1 MGSEGREKGPSVRR
15 LTTALMASTIIATI
29 MLVTVASRPAS
40 AGCGECNAY
49 PSCVPDIW
57 VGNTSVIAGQDIVVS
72 GSDWC
77 PGCTVN
83 VFFNGVLV
91 ATVIAGPDGTWSVT
105 ITIPPGTPPGTYKI
119 TATGLASDC
128 ECTKTPARTIV
139 VSAQGETR
147 GGSLA
152 FTGGDFLPWLL
163 LLGAL
168 VIAGIVLLVAAR
180 RHAARAKAQ
189 E

>member
-1 MGSEGREKGPSVRR
+1 MRR
-15 LTTALMASTIIATI
+15 LTAAFVACMFIATI
-29 MLVTVASRPAS
+29 VLVTVASRPAS
-40 AGCGECNAY
+40 ASCGECNAY

-57 VGNTSVIAGQDIVVS
+57 VGNTSVIAGQDVVVS

-77 PGCTVN
+77 PGCIVK
-83 VFFNGVLV
+83 VFFDGIHVG
-91 ATVIAGPDGTWSVT
+91 TVTAGADGTWSVT
-105 ITIPPGTPPGTYKI
+105 ITIPLGTPPGTYKI

-128 ECTKTPARTIV
+128 ECTKTPARTIT
-139 VSAQGETR
+139 VSAGSETR
-147 GGSLA
+147 EGEAREGSLA

-168 VIAGIVLLVAAR
+168 VIAGIVLLIAAR
-180 RHAARAKAQ
+180 RRGARAEAQ